1 MVRSKTLYCSSRF
14 PWRREIISSKFID
27 NLDTRPQKG
36 SPALH
41 YSIEVENKWNYPSTH
56 TPSPY
61 ACMECTGK
69 FYLYLF
75 SIKPKVRNFE

>member
-14 PWRREIISSKFID
+14 PWPREIISSKFID
-27 NLDTRPQKG
+27 NLDMRPQKV

-56 TPSPY
+56 TPPLPVCLPGVHREILPLHLLYQTKSS
-61 ACMECTGK
+61 K
-69 FYLYLF
+69 F
-75 SIKPKVRNFE
+75 